1 MEIKSFFDE
10 DTFTVTFV
18 VFDPATKDAVII
30 DPVMDYDPHGSATS
44 TKSVDEV
51 TDFVKSKGLNLHYIL
66 ETHAHA
72 DHLSGSQLL
81 KERFPKAKV
90 GIGANITK
98 VQDLFKGIFNLGDGF
113 ATDGSQF
120 DTLLTEDKDLVAGSI
135 KIKTLFTPGHT
146 PACSSY
152 VIEDA
157 VFTGDALFMPDFGTG
172 RCDFPAGS
180 AEDLYNSITNKL
192 YTLPDSTRVFV
203 GHDYAPGG
211 RGYAWES
218 TIGEE
223 KEKNVQ
229 LPVSRSKQDFVKFRT
244 DRDKQLS
251 APRLIFQS
259 VQVNINAGHLPEPGP
274 NGIAYLKM
282 PLNVSG

>member
-98 VQDLFKGIFNLGDGF
+98 V
-113 ATDGSQF
+113 
-120 DTLLTEDKDLVAGSI
+120 
-135 KIKTLFTPGHT
+135 
-146 PACSSY
+146 
-152 VIEDA
+152 
-157 VFTGDALFMPDFGTG
+157 
-172 RCDFPAGS
+172 
-180 AEDLYNSITNKL
+180 
-192 YTLPDSTRVFV
+192 
-203 GHDYAPGG
+203 
-211 RGYAWES
+211 
-218 TIGEE
+218 
-223 KEKNVQ
+223 
-229 LPVSRSKQDFVKFRT
+229 
-244 DRDKQLS
+244 
-251 APRLIFQS
+251 
-259 VQVNINAGHLPEPGP
+259 
-274 NGIAYLKM
+274 
-282 PLNVSG
+282 